1 MQKELFAKLM
11 KFMASDSKMFD
22 LEVIVRE
29 YATPAQ
35 TKVMDGTKSAGDKP
49 VSKDNDARKI
59 AKDTLVKTVSLTGY
73 GHKAA
78 AEQDAQQMLH
88 PNVYAYRTALFPNP
102 QAHGVQVTITKA
114 TPVECKKFV
123 NPMYKWGI
131 DLDLEVSGPE
141 AKAKTWLAAF
151 ENKVRVTNK

>member
-1 MQKELFAKLM
+1 MEKKLFADLVELM
-11 KFMASDSKMFD
+11 DVKDVTAGGLD
-22 LEVIVRE
+22 EVMRKH
-29 YATPAQ
+29 ATKAQ
-35 TKVMDGTKSAGDKP
+35 MKILDQPVAKTVKTDAKKVA
-49 VSKDNDARKI
+49 A
-59 AKDTLVKTVSLTGY
+59 DTLVKTVSLTGY

-102 QAHGVQVTITKA
+102 QAHGVTVTITRA

-131 DLDLEVSGPE
+131 DLAVEVSGPE
-141 AKAKTWLAAF
+141 AKAKNWLAAF